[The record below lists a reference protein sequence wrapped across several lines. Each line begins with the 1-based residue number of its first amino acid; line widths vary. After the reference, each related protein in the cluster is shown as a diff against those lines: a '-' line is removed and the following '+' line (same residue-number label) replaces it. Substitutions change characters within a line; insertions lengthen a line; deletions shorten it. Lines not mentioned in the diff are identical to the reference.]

1 MAQIA
6 NADPTKCTYKHK
18 GRLIKKKKTSQ
29 AGCVGSQ
36 LGLPHFR
43 NPKLARNA
51 FITSCNTIPKQKR
64 RKHRNLKQEKKQPCL
79 PPREKSWKLRNKTR
93 NFLLTINV
101 MWVKIQK
108 LSGLYKS
115 LGNERRPFSSRIT
128 SLDHCLIHHITFC
141 CSNLLA
147 PLFIYSV

>member
-64 RKHRNLKQEKKQPCL
+64 RKQTRKKTTLSTASRKKLEVTKQNKKL
-79 PPREKSWKLRNKTR
+79 
-93 NFLLTINV
+93 FA
-101 MWVKIQK
+101 
-108 LSGLYKS
+108 Y
-115 LGNERRPFSSRIT
+115 
-128 SLDHCLIHHITFC
+128 LIRYVGEDAET
-141 CSNLLA
+141 LW
-147 PLFIYSV
+147 FI